1 MASCGA
7 FARLAISRRSAHARV
22 ACAPPPHEASQVL
35 QSVAIPEIWEPAIG
49 RAYCLPVANDAL
61 QQGGLKM
68 RSVSNTWAVVLAG
81 GDGSRLR
88 EITTTAAGEVIPK
101 QFCSLQ
107 RETCLLE
114 DAIKRAQAVAI
125 SQHICSVV
133 AEQHRRWW
141 SSALKALPAQ
151 NIFVQSNNRGTAHG
165 ILFALLQIERRASNS
180 VVVLL
185 PADHYLT
192 DETTMARSL
201 RTATNLAADNEGL
214 VYLLGAEPDHPDQ
227 ELGYIVPSEHR
238 RDAAAGVVRFAE
250 KPTTEKARA
259 LIRDGALWN
268 TFILA
273 GSVRA
278 LLNLFEGHFASTREA
293 MRHALDL
300 AQSELVGPVALEL
313 LYADLESHDFSRD
326 VLERHEQVLQV
337 LRVPSCGWTD
347 LGTPKRVEEAVR
359 SLARVRSPATT
370 MPSAAGAHYL
380 DLASNQR

>member
-1 MASCGA
+1 
-7 FARLAISRRSAHARV
+7 
-22 ACAPPPHEASQVL
+22 
-35 QSVAIPEIWEPAIG
+35 
-49 RAYCLPVANDAL
+49 
-61 QQGGLKM
+61 M

-114 DAIKRAQAVAI
+114 DAIKRAETVAMP
-125 SQHICSVV
+125 QHICGVV

-141 SSALKALPAQ
+141 SRALKTLPTR
-151 NIFVQSNNRGTAHG
+151 NIFVQPKNRGTAHG
-165 ILFALLQIERRASNS
+165 ILLALLQIERRASSS

-192 DETTMARSL
+192 DEITMARSL
-201 RTATNLAADNEGL
+201 RTAANLAADNPGL

-227 ELGYIVPSEHR
+227 ELGYIVPSEQR
-238 RDAAAGVVRFAE
+238 RDSASGVVRFAE

-259 LIRDGALWN
+259 LISEGALWN
-268 TFILA
+268 TCIIA

-278 LLNLFEGHFASTREA
+278 LLDLFEGHFVSTMSA

-300 AQSELVGPVALEL
+300 AQSELVGSVALEL

-326 VLERHEQVLQV
+326 VLERHEQMLQV
-337 LRVPSCGWTD
+337 LRVPNCGWTD
-347 LGTPKRVEEAVR
+347 LGTPKRVKETIR
-359 SLARVRSPATT
+359 NLTQKRSPTTT
-370 MPSAAGAHYL
+370 MHSATEAHYL
-380 DLASNQR
+380 DLVSSSRQTPLPRAS

>member
-1 MASCGA
+1 M
-7 FARLAISRRSAHARV
+7 RSASH
-22 ACAPPPHEASQVL
+22 
-35 QSVAIPEIWEPAIG
+35 
-49 RAYCLPVANDAL
+49 
-61 QQGGLKM
+61 
-68 RSVSNTWAVVLAG
+68 TWAVVLAG
-81 GDGSRLR
+81 GDGGRLR
-88 EITTTAAGEVIPK
+88 EITTTAAGEVVPK
-101 QFCSLQ
+101 QFCSLL

-141 SSALKALPAQ
+141 SSALKTLPPQ
-151 NIFVQSNNRGTAHG
+151 NIFVQPDNRGTAHG
-165 ILFALLQIERRASNS
+165 ILLALLQIERRAANS

-201 RTATNLAADNEGL
+201 RTAANLAADNESL

-227 ELGYIVPSEHR
+227 ELGYVVPSAQR

-259 LIRDGALWN
+259 LIREGALWN
-268 TFILA
+268 TFIIA
-273 GSVRA
+273 GSLRA
-278 LLNLFEGHFASTREA
+278 LLSLFEGHFVSTVRA
-293 MRHALDL
+293 MRHALDPVK
-300 AQSELVGPVALEL
+300 SEFIGPVALEL

-326 VLERHEQVLQV
+326 VLERHEQMLQV

-347 LGTPKRVEEAVR
+347 LGTPKRVEETIR
-359 SLARVRSPATT
+359 SLARVRSPAGTR
-370 MPSAAGAHYL
+370 PSATGAQHL
-380 DLASNQR
+380 DLASSQRQMRLPRAS